1 MAVAVVVAKAPYV
14 IVPWGKI
21 LGSEVREGRKRTFSP
36 QPSPPKLVCLRAGH
50 TVPTTKLTQYSLAKL
65 LSRRP
70 PTTPLGPGGVACILL
85 FLNVELCYLAF
96 RKKNDKSWRH
106 ERLGAS

>member
-21 LGSEVREGRKRTFSP
+21 LESEVREGRKRAFSP

-85 FLNVELCYLAF
+85 FLNVELYYLAF
-96 RKKNDKSWRH
+96 RKKK
-106 ERLGAS
+106 LQILAT